1 MSDDNVIDF
10 EKAKTIDEKTDL
22 LLKQCEE
29 FSHGYEL
36 VTLGMEKIRNTFKVM
51 ADEMQKDRQEKVDA
65 MKDGLI
71 RSVVDATTKDEDK

>member
-22 LLKQCEE
+22 LLKQCED
-29 FSHGYEL
+29 FSHGFEL
-36 VTLGMEKIRNTFKVM
+36 VTLGLEKIRDTFKVM
-51 ADEMQKDRQEKVDA
+51 ADELQKDRQEKVDA

-71 RSVVDATTKDEDK
+71 KSVVDTIKEDK

>member
-22 LLKQCEE
+22 LLKQCED

-36 VTLGMEKIRNTFKVM
+36 VTAGMEKIRKTFKVM
-51 ADEMQKDRQEKVDA
+51 ADEMQKDRQDKVDDL
-65 MKDGLI
+65 KDNLI
-71 RSVVDATTKDEDK
+71 KSFVDAATKDEDK

>member
-1 MSDDNVIDF
+1 MSDDNIVDF

-22 LLKQCEE
+22 LLKQCED
-29 FSHGYEL
+29 FSHGFEL

-51 ADEMQKDRQEKVDA
+51 ADEIQKDRKEKVDA

-71 RSVVDATTKDEDK
+71 KSVVGATKNEDK